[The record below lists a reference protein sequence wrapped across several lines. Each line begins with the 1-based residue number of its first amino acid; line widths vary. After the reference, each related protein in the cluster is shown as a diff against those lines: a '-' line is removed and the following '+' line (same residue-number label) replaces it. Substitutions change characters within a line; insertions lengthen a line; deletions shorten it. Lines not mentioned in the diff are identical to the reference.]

1 MIDNSNKKKIIIYSD
16 ILRGFVI
23 VTLAV
28 LLLFKIDYIVFY
40 YLAMII
46 LGITSSLFK
55 PAINSTIVDIA
66 DENNMEK
73 ENAKINNSG
82 FIADILGNAFCSY
95 AFSLISPVILV
106 FMNGIS
112 YIYSAI
118 TEIFLKIPYEKKERK
133 NNYLSDLLLGYK
145 YVMGEKALLIFI
157 GFCMSINFFLSMIDI
172 LYLPYFETTSSFG
185 VKGYSY
191 AMMAFSSFV
200 NNDMPC
206 VVEDYY
212 AGAVDIIKC
221 ICIILCVSV
230 KLLDVHWLLALV
242 IVGSSILITAIPNT
256 MRKYVG
262 KVRGKYGA
270 AMEDYNGAQHSLLS
284 GANTVKVTGFDKRAR
299 DIIQEKNEAIV
310 SEEKKLNKSQLR
322 VVGVA
327 GGMQIL
333 KRVLILAVGV
343 YLIYIDAIKVGGLLV
358 AVQLAEV
365 LAMPAEM
372 LAYMQ
377 NARNQAKPLV
387 EKYDKLTSV
396 EDDLGQTKL
405 QDIQNIS
412 VEHLSYEINDV
423 KIIKDFSYT
432 FEKGKK
438 YMLTGPSGCGKSTFL
453 SLLEKLQEGTYGG
466 SVRINDVSLNDVS
479 SASLYE
485 KIGVAFQEPYL
496 FGFSLKENIIMG
508 RDVSD
513 SDYAAVMKKLNL
525 DYLLDRFANNELN
538 TEMVSRLSGGE
549 KQRIALARAM
559 VGKPQVYMLDEITS
573 SLDEQ
578 NAREIEEILLA
589 EDATILY
596 VCHKIIPELKDRY
609 EEVAFA

>member
-1 MIDNSNKKKIIIYSD
+1 MKKQKGILNLVHSKKALTVYVIVGLIYSVISVVAPSISGDLVNSVIYGEGDIKFYMILLVLTYLFLLVLSVLDQHALMSFKIKEKKAMRNKLFSSFLKKK
-16 ILRGFVI
+16 GQ
-23 VTLAV
+23 
-28 LLLFKIDYIVFY
+28 
-40 YLAMII
+40 
-46 LGITSSLFK
+46 
-55 PAINSTIVDIA
+55 NSEQVA
-66 DENNMEK
+66 
-73 ENAKINNSG
+73 
-82 FIADILGNAFCSY
+82 
-95 AFSLISPVILV
+95 
-106 FMNGIS
+106 
-112 YIYSAI
+112 
-118 TEIFLKIPYEKKERK
+118 
-133 NNYLSDLLLGYK
+133 
-145 YVMGEKALLIFI
+145 
-157 GFCMSINFFLSMIDI
+157 
-172 LYLPYFETTSSFG
+172 
-185 VKGYSY
+185 
-191 AMMAFSSFV
+191 AFSSFV

-221 ICIILCVSV
+221 ICIILCVAV

-262 KVRGKYGA
+262 KVRGKY
-270 AMEDYNGAQHSLLS
+270 
-284 GANTVKVTGFDKRAR
+284 
-299 DIIQEKNEAIV
+299 
-310 SEEKKLNKSQLR
+310 
-322 VVGVA
+322 GVA

-466 SVRINDVSLNDVS
+466 SVRINDISLNDVS

-508 RDVSD
+508 RNVSD

>member
-1 MIDNSNKKKIIIYSD
+1 MKKQKGILNLVHSKKALTVYVIVGLIYSVISVVAPSISGDLVNSVIYGEGDIKFYMILLVLTYLFLLVLSVLDQHALMSFKIKEKKAMRNKLFSSFLKKK
-16 ILRGFVI
+16 GQ
-23 VTLAV
+23 
-28 LLLFKIDYIVFY
+28 
-40 YLAMII
+40 
-46 LGITSSLFK
+46 
-55 PAINSTIVDIA
+55 NSEQVA
-66 DENNMEK
+66 
-73 ENAKINNSG
+73 
-82 FIADILGNAFCSY
+82 
-95 AFSLISPVILV
+95 
-106 FMNGIS
+106 
-112 YIYSAI
+112 
-118 TEIFLKIPYEKKERK
+118 
-133 NNYLSDLLLGYK
+133 
-145 YVMGEKALLIFI
+145 
-157 GFCMSINFFLSMIDI
+157 
-172 LYLPYFETTSSFG
+172 
-185 VKGYSY
+185 
-191 AMMAFSSFV
+191 AFSSFV

-221 ICIILCVSV
+221 ICIILCVAV
-230 KLLDVHWLLALV
+230 KLLDVHWLLAFV

-262 KVRGKYGA
+262 KVRGKY
-270 AMEDYNGAQHSLLS
+270 
-284 GANTVKVTGFDKRAR
+284 
-299 DIIQEKNEAIV
+299 
-310 SEEKKLNKSQLR
+310 
-322 VVGVA
+322 GVA

-466 SVRINDVSLNDVS
+466 SVRINDISLNDVS

-508 RDVSD
+508 RNVSD

>member
-1 MIDNSNKKKIIIYSD
+1 MKKQKGILNLVHSKKALTAYVIVGLVYSVISVVAPSISGDLVNSVIYGEGDIKFYLILLVLTYLFLLVLSVLDQHALMSFKIKEKKAMRNKLFSSFLKKK
-16 ILRGFVI
+16 GQ
-23 VTLAV
+23 
-28 LLLFKIDYIVFY
+28 
-40 YLAMII
+40 
-46 LGITSSLFK
+46 
-55 PAINSTIVDIA
+55 
-66 DENNMEK
+66 NNEQV
-73 ENAKINNSG
+73 A
-82 FIADILGNAFCSY
+82 
-95 AFSLISPVILV
+95 
-106 FMNGIS
+106 
-112 YIYSAI
+112 
-118 TEIFLKIPYEKKERK
+118 
-133 NNYLSDLLLGYK
+133 
-145 YVMGEKALLIFI
+145 
-157 GFCMSINFFLSMIDI
+157 
-172 LYLPYFETTSSFG
+172 
-185 VKGYSY
+185 
-191 AMMAFSSFV
+191 AFSSFV

-221 ICIILCVSV
+221 ICIILCVAV

-513 SDYAAVMKKLNL
+513 GDYVAVMKKLNL

-596 VCHKIIPELKDRY
+596 VCHKIISELKDRY

>member
-1 MIDNSNKKKIIIYSD
+1 M
-16 ILRGFVI
+16 
-23 VTLAV
+23 
-28 LLLFKIDYIVFY
+28 
-40 YLAMII
+40 
-46 LGITSSLFK
+46 
-55 PAINSTIVDIA
+55 
-66 DENNMEK
+66 
-73 ENAKINNSG
+73 
-82 FIADILGNAFCSY
+82 
-95 AFSLISPVILV
+95 
-106 FMNGIS
+106 
-112 YIYSAI
+112 
-118 TEIFLKIPYEKKERK
+118 
-133 NNYLSDLLLGYK
+133 
-145 YVMGEKALLIFI
+145 
-157 GFCMSINFFLSMIDI
+157 
-172 LYLPYFETTSSFG
+172 
-185 VKGYSY
+185 
-191 AMMAFSSFV
+191 
-200 NNDMPC
+200 
-206 VVEDYY
+206 
-212 AGAVDIIKC
+212 
-221 ICIILCVSV
+221 
-230 KLLDVHWLLALV
+230 
-242 IVGSSILITAIPNT
+242 ITAIPNT

-412 VEHLSYEINDV
+412 VERLSYEINDV
-423 KIIKDFSYT
+423 S
-432 FEKGKK
+432 
-438 YMLTGPSGCGKSTFL
+438 P
-453 SLLEKLQEGTYGG
+453 
-466 SVRINDVSLNDVS
+466 
-479 SASLYE
+479 ASLYE

>member
-1 MIDNSNKKKIIIYSD
+1 M
-16 ILRGFVI
+16 
-23 VTLAV
+23 
-28 LLLFKIDYIVFY
+28 
-40 YLAMII
+40 
-46 LGITSSLFK
+46 
-55 PAINSTIVDIA
+55 
-66 DENNMEK
+66 
-73 ENAKINNSG
+73 
-82 FIADILGNAFCSY
+82 
-95 AFSLISPVILV
+95 
-106 FMNGIS
+106 
-112 YIYSAI
+112 
-118 TEIFLKIPYEKKERK
+118 
-133 NNYLSDLLLGYK
+133 
-145 YVMGEKALLIFI
+145 
-157 GFCMSINFFLSMIDI
+157 
-172 LYLPYFETTSSFG
+172 
-185 VKGYSY
+185 
-191 AMMAFSSFV
+191 
-200 NNDMPC
+200 
-206 VVEDYY
+206 
-212 AGAVDIIKC
+212 
-221 ICIILCVSV
+221 
-230 KLLDVHWLLALV
+230 
-242 IVGSSILITAIPNT
+242 ITAIPNT
-256 MRKYVG
+256 MRKYVR

-423 KIIKDFSYT
+423 
-432 FEKGKK
+432 
-438 YMLTGPSGCGKSTFL
+438 
-453 SLLEKLQEGTYGG
+453 
-466 SVRINDVSLNDVS
+466 S

>member
-1 MIDNSNKKKIIIYSD
+1 MKKQKGILNLVHSKKALTAYVIVGLIYSVISVVAPSISGDLVNSVIYGEGDIKFYLILLVLTYLFLLVLSVLDQHALMSFKIKEKKAMRNKLFSSFLKKK
-16 ILRGFVI
+16 GQ
-23 VTLAV
+23 
-28 LLLFKIDYIVFY
+28 
-40 YLAMII
+40 
-46 LGITSSLFK
+46 
-55 PAINSTIVDIA
+55 NSEQVA
-66 DENNMEK
+66 
-73 ENAKINNSG
+73 
-82 FIADILGNAFCSY
+82 
-95 AFSLISPVILV
+95 
-106 FMNGIS
+106 
-112 YIYSAI
+112 
-118 TEIFLKIPYEKKERK
+118 
-133 NNYLSDLLLGYK
+133 
-145 YVMGEKALLIFI
+145 
-157 GFCMSINFFLSMIDI
+157 
-172 LYLPYFETTSSFG
+172 
-185 VKGYSY
+185 
-191 AMMAFSSFV
+191 AFSSFV

-221 ICIILCVSV
+221 ICIILCVAV
-230 KLLDVHWLLALV
+230 KLLDVHWLLAFV

-365 LAMPAEM
+365 LAMQTEM

-423 KIIKDFSYT
+423 S
-432 FEKGKK
+432 
-438 YMLTGPSGCGKSTFL
+438 P
-453 SLLEKLQEGTYGG
+453 
-466 SVRINDVSLNDVS
+466 
-479 SASLYE
+479 ASLYE

>member
-1 MIDNSNKKKIIIYSD
+1 MKKQKGILNLVHSKKALTAYVIVGLVYSVISVVAPSISGDLVNSVIYGEGDIKFYLILLVLTYLFLLVLSVLDQHALMSFKIKEKKAMRNKLFSSFLKKK
-16 ILRGFVI
+16 GQ
-23 VTLAV
+23 
-28 LLLFKIDYIVFY
+28 
-40 YLAMII
+40 
-46 LGITSSLFK
+46 
-55 PAINSTIVDIA
+55 NSEQVA
-66 DENNMEK
+66 
-73 ENAKINNSG
+73 
-82 FIADILGNAFCSY
+82 
-95 AFSLISPVILV
+95 
-106 FMNGIS
+106 
-112 YIYSAI
+112 
-118 TEIFLKIPYEKKERK
+118 
-133 NNYLSDLLLGYK
+133 
-145 YVMGEKALLIFI
+145 
-157 GFCMSINFFLSMIDI
+157 
-172 LYLPYFETTSSFG
+172 
-185 VKGYSY
+185 
-191 AMMAFSSFV
+191 AFSSFV

-221 ICIILCVSV
+221 ICIILCVAV

-262 KVRGKYGA
+262 KVRGKY
-270 AMEDYNGAQHSLLS
+270 
-284 GANTVKVTGFDKRAR
+284 
-299 DIIQEKNEAIV
+299 
-310 SEEKKLNKSQLR
+310 
-322 VVGVA
+322 GVA

-466 SVRINDVSLNDVS
+466 SVRINDISLNDVS

-508 RDVSD
+508 RNVSD
-513 SDYAAVMKKLNL
+513 SDYAAVIKKLNL

>member
-1 MIDNSNKKKIIIYSD
+1 MKKQKGILNLVHSKKALTAYVIVGLVYSVISVVAPSISGDLVNSVIYGEGDIKFYLILLVLTYLFLLVLSVLDQHALMSFKIKEKKAMRNKLFSSFLKKKGQNSEQ
-16 ILRGFVI
+16 V
-23 VTLAV
+23 AV
-28 LLLFKIDYIVFY
+28 
-40 YLAMII
+40 
-46 LGITSSLFK
+46 
-55 PAINSTIVDIA
+55 
-66 DENNMEK
+66 
-73 ENAKINNSG
+73 
-82 FIADILGNAFCSY
+82 
-95 AFSLISPVILV
+95 
-106 FMNGIS
+106 
-112 YIYSAI
+112 
-118 TEIFLKIPYEKKERK
+118 
-133 NNYLSDLLLGYK
+133 
-145 YVMGEKALLIFI
+145 
-157 GFCMSINFFLSMIDI
+157 
-172 LYLPYFETTSSFG
+172 
-185 VKGYSY
+185 
-191 AMMAFSSFV
+191 FSSFV

-221 ICIILCVSV
+221 ICIILCVAV
-230 KLLDVHWLLALV
+230 KLLDVHWLLAFV

-262 KVRGKYGA
+262 KVRGKY
-270 AMEDYNGAQHSLLS
+270 
-284 GANTVKVTGFDKRAR
+284 
-299 DIIQEKNEAIV
+299 
-310 SEEKKLNKSQLR
+310 
-322 VVGVA
+322 GVA

-508 RDVSD
+508 RNVSD

-609 EEVAFA
+609 EEVAFV

>member
-1 MIDNSNKKKIIIYSD
+1 MKKQKGILNLVHSKKALTAYVIVGLIYSVISVVAPSISGDLVNSVIYGEGDIKYYLILLILTYLFLLVLSVLDQHTFMSFKIKEKKAMRNELFSSFLKKK
-16 ILRGFVI
+16 GQ
-23 VTLAV
+23 
-28 LLLFKIDYIVFY
+28 
-40 YLAMII
+40 
-46 LGITSSLFK
+46 
-55 PAINSTIVDIA
+55 NSEQVA
-66 DENNMEK
+66 
-73 ENAKINNSG
+73 
-82 FIADILGNAFCSY
+82 
-95 AFSLISPVILV
+95 
-106 FMNGIS
+106 
-112 YIYSAI
+112 
-118 TEIFLKIPYEKKERK
+118 
-133 NNYLSDLLLGYK
+133 
-145 YVMGEKALLIFI
+145 
-157 GFCMSINFFLSMIDI
+157 
-172 LYLPYFETTSSFG
+172 
-185 VKGYSY
+185 
-191 AMMAFSSFV
+191 AFSSFV

-221 ICIILCVSV
+221 LCIILCVAV
-230 KLLDVHWLLALV
+230 KLLDVHWLLAII

-256 MRKYVG
+256 MRKHVG
-262 KVRGKYGA
+262 KVRENYGA
-270 AMEDYNGAQHSLLS
+270 AMENYNGVQHSLLT
-284 GANTVKVTGFDKRAR
+284 GANTVRVTGFGKRAR
-299 DIIQEKNEAIV
+299 DIIQKKNDVIV
-310 SEEKKLNKSQLR
+310 SEEKKLNRSQLK

-453 SLLEKLQEGTYGG
+453 SLLEKLQEGSYEG

-485 KIGVAFQEPYL
+485 KIGVTFQEPYL

>member
-1 MIDNSNKKKIIIYSD
+1 MKNQKGILNLVHSKKALTAYVIVGLIYSVISVVAPSISGDLVNSVIYGEGDIKFYLILLVMTYLFLLVLSVLDQHALMSFKIKEKKAMRNKLFSSFLKKK
-16 ILRGFVI
+16 GQ
-23 VTLAV
+23 
-28 LLLFKIDYIVFY
+28 
-40 YLAMII
+40 
-46 LGITSSLFK
+46 
-55 PAINSTIVDIA
+55 NSEQVA
-66 DENNMEK
+66 
-73 ENAKINNSG
+73 
-82 FIADILGNAFCSY
+82 
-95 AFSLISPVILV
+95 
-106 FMNGIS
+106 
-112 YIYSAI
+112 
-118 TEIFLKIPYEKKERK
+118 
-133 NNYLSDLLLGYK
+133 
-145 YVMGEKALLIFI
+145 
-157 GFCMSINFFLSMIDI
+157 
-172 LYLPYFETTSSFG
+172 
-185 VKGYSY
+185 
-191 AMMAFSSFV
+191 AFSSFV

-221 ICIILCVSV
+221 ICIILCVAV

-262 KVRGKYGA
+262 KVRGKY
-270 AMEDYNGAQHSLLS
+270 
-284 GANTVKVTGFDKRAR
+284 
-299 DIIQEKNEAIV
+299 
-310 SEEKKLNKSQLR
+310 
-322 VVGVA
+322 GVA

>member
-1 MIDNSNKKKIIIYSD
+1 MKKQKGILNLVHSKKALTAYVIVGLVYSVISVVAPSISGDLVNSVIYGEGDIKFYLILLVLTYLFLLVLSVLDQHALMSFKIKEKKAMRNKLFSSFLKKKGQNSEQ
-16 ILRGFVI
+16 V
-23 VTLAV
+23 AV
-28 LLLFKIDYIVFY
+28 
-40 YLAMII
+40 
-46 LGITSSLFK
+46 
-55 PAINSTIVDIA
+55 
-66 DENNMEK
+66 
-73 ENAKINNSG
+73 
-82 FIADILGNAFCSY
+82 
-95 AFSLISPVILV
+95 
-106 FMNGIS
+106 
-112 YIYSAI
+112 
-118 TEIFLKIPYEKKERK
+118 
-133 NNYLSDLLLGYK
+133 
-145 YVMGEKALLIFI
+145 
-157 GFCMSINFFLSMIDI
+157 
-172 LYLPYFETTSSFG
+172 
-185 VKGYSY
+185 
-191 AMMAFSSFV
+191 FSSFV

-221 ICIILCVSV
+221 ICIILCVAV
-230 KLLDVHWLLALV
+230 KLLDVHWLLAFV

-262 KVRGKYGA
+262 KVRGKY
-270 AMEDYNGAQHSLLS
+270 
-284 GANTVKVTGFDKRAR
+284 
-299 DIIQEKNEAIV
+299 
-310 SEEKKLNKSQLR
+310 
-322 VVGVA
+322 GVA

-508 RDVSD
+508 RNVSD